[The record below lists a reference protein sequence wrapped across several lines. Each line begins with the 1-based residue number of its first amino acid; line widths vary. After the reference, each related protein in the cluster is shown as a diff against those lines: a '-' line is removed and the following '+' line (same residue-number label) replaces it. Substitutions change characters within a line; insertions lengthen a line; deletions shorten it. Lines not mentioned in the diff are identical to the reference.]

1 MKQMTKKTLLFL
13 ALAILIAGG
22 AGCAKVTTEKLDKN
36 NYESN
41 EDSSAIDTLDW
52 KTYHS
57 KEVGYELLMP
67 QDWHGGNAHS
77 GSEEKM
83 VDLFNGTNINVN
95 ISSVKSDLALED
107 YDKLIDRVPELNNEG
122 TNMMINGY
130 ESLYRKTPIVLND
143 REVTNINIYSEEYL
157 IKNDSRI
164 YQINFTTYFDDLSE
178 IEYQKNLEIWR
189 TVINT
194 LSLFSVS

>member
-1 MKQMTKKTLLFL
+1 MKQMTKKALPFL

-22 AGCAKVTTEKLDKN
+22 AGCVKVTTEKLDKN

-67 QDWHGGNAHS
+67 QDWHGGNVHS
-77 GSEEKM
+77 SSEEKM